1 METLVSLRGV
11 KKSFLSNR
19 ALDGFDLDI
28 RRGKVIGLLGLN
40 GAGKSTAMRV
50 IAGLLKAD
58 EGTATTFGV
67 DSWNMQPAER
77 RRLGWLSEQ
86 DFPFPELDLK
96 AAVAFV
102 SRFHPTFDEALLN
115 ELVDMLEIPTRSAYR
130 SMSRGQ
136 QRKFHLALTIAPRPE
151 LLLLDD
157 PAQGLDV
164 TVRREFIVS
173 VLPLIAQGNSTVVF
187 SSHVF
192 SDIERLADTIVIVHR
207 GRVLLNEDLD
217 TLKERA
223 RQLIVPT
230 SEALILKGMI
240 RSTKS
245 SGSTRISLLD
255 AASTEIDELRRR
267 FPGLQEHELGLE
279 ELFVELVSEP
289 RRDAS

>member
-1 METLVSLRGV
+1 METLVSMRGV

-28 RRGKVIGLLGLN
+28 RRGKVVGLLGLN

-67 DSWNMQPAER
+67 DAWNMKPAER

-96 AAVAFV
+96 SAVAFV

-173 VLPLIAQGNSTVVF
+173 VLPLIAQGNTTVVF

-207 GRVLLNEDLD
+207 GRVLLDEDLD

-223 RQLIVPT
+223 RQFIVPT
-230 SEALILKGMI
+230 CDTLTLRGMV
-240 RSTKS
+240 RAKST
-245 SGSTRISLLD
+245 GSTRISLLD
-255 AASTEIDELRRR
+255 ADPNEIEELRRHY
-267 FPGLQEHELGLE
+267 PEIQERDIGLE
-279 ELFVELVSEP
+279 ELFVELVTES
-289 RRDAS
+289 RREAS

>member
-1 METLVSLRGV
+1 VSIRGV
-11 KKSFLSNR
+11 KKSFLYNR

-28 RRGKVIGLLGLN
+28 GRGKVVGLLGLN

-58 EGTATTFGV
+58 EGIATTFGV
-67 DSWNMQPAER
+67 DAWHMKPAER
-77 RRLGWLSEQ
+77 RRLGWWSEQ
-86 DFPFPELDLK
+86 DFPFPELDLRS
-96 AAVAFV
+96 AVAFV

-164 TVRREFIVS
+164 TVRREFIIS
-173 VLPLIAQGNSTVVF
+173 VLPLIAQGDTTVVF

-217 TLKERA
+217 TLKERS
-223 RQLIVPT
+223 RQFVVPT
-230 SEALILKGMI
+230 TDTLTLRGMI
-240 RSTKS
+240 RATKS
-245 SGSTRISLLD
+245 AGSTRISLLD
-255 AASTEIDELRRR
+255 ADPVEIEELRRHH
-267 FPGLQEHELGLE
+267 PQMQEHPLGLE
-279 ELFVELVSEP
+279 ELFVDLVSEP
-289 RRDAS
+289 RRAAS

>member
-1 METLVSLRGV
+1 MDAVVSMRGV

-28 RRGKVIGLLGLN
+28 QRGKVVGLLGLN

-50 IAGLLKAD
+50 IAGLLKSDA
-58 EGTATTFGV
+58 GAATTFGV
-67 DSWNMQPAER
+67 DAWDMKPAER

-86 DFPFPELDLK
+86 DFPFPELDMK
-96 AAVAFV
+96 SAVAFV

-173 VLPLIAQGNSTVVF
+173 VLPLIAQGDTTVVF

-192 SDIERLADTIVIVHR
+192 SDIERLADTIVIAHR
-207 GRVLLNEDLD
+207 GRVLLNEELD
-217 TLKERA
+217 SLKERA
-223 RQLIVPT
+223 RQFIVPT
-230 SEALILKGMI
+230 SDALRLRGMV
-240 RSTKS
+240 RATKS
-245 SGSTRISLLD
+245 GGSTRVSLLD
-255 AASTEIDELRRR
+255 ADAAEIEELRRHHSQM
-267 FPGLQEHELGLE
+267 QEHPLGLE
-279 ELFVELVSEP
+279 ELFVDLVSEP
-289 RRDAS
+289 RRAAS